1 MRLPAKLR
9 SGYFFILALTNQYN
23 AVADLRFGTISHI
36 YNSLIHGDATKN
48 RASLSVNEDMTTV
61 TKLQWHAVG
70 VASGNGATSTAAGR
84 RREGYA
90 VAAGSG

>member
-1 MRLPAKLR
+1 MFPMDVE
-9 SGYFFILALTNQYN
+9 ILSRIQFAFTIAFHYIYPTFSIGLGLFLVIVQLFWLKTRRPIYHNMARFWTRIFGLT
-23 AVADLRFGTISHI
+23 F
-36 YNSLIHGDATKN
+36 
-48 RASLSVNEDMTTV
+48 
-61 TKLQWHAVG
+61 AVG